1 MSHKTGRRIPRKS
14 QVVVQTRKLGSTRFD
29 IISDNGLFAVQV
41 YENDKLSATI
51 APFPSLDKAS
61 SALKKHMQE
70 LKLMAP
76 GAQTRSF
83 IRKLWVHVHGK
94 SNQGT
99 SGLRSCQ
106 SCLASNC
113 GRTVCVSLMPR
124 GFLPSTKQR
133 RRLPET

>member
-1 MSHKTGRRIPRKS
+1 MTTAKRNARAFSTPNIEEKKNHMSHKTGRRIPRKN

-76 GAQTRSF
+76 
-83 IRKLWVHVHGK
+83 
-94 SNQGT
+94 
-99 SGLRSCQ
+99 
-106 SCLASNC
+106 
-113 GRTVCVSLMPR
+113 
-124 GFLPSTKQR
+124 
-133 RRLPET
+133 